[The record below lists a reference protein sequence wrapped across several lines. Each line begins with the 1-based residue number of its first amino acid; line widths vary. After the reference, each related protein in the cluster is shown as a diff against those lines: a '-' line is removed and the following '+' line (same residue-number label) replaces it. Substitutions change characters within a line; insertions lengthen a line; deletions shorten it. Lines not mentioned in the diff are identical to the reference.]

1 MIRTTKKV
9 LKTGVLIG
17 TLVLTAKKLQRTS
30 QKIRDT
36 WAEDTKSKDHDI
48 RHRN

>member
-17 TLVLTAKKLQRTS
+17 TVVLTAKKLQRTIE
-30 QKIRDT
+30 KIKDT
-36 WAEDTKSKDHDI
+36 WTKDAKA
-48 RHRN
+48 